1 MIISSEM
8 SISGLRYEGPIYRP
22 PSEANSL
29 LIQATIGCP
38 HNKCTFCMVYKN
50 GPKFRIRPIKEIKE
64 DLLWARNNLGDL
76 VQSVFFPSGNTIIMK
91 TEDLAEIFSF
101 TIELFP
107 NIKRIT
113 VYGSAQFIVNKGL
126 NDMKKIAKAGLSR
139 IHVGLESGD
148 DVVLEKVKKGSTRDI
163 QIKAGKI
170 VKDAGIELSE
180 YVVLGL
186 GGKERS
192 KQHIAGT
199 IDALN
204 EINPDFIRIRTFLPK
219 INTPI
224 LEEIKTGKFLILSP
238 NQVLQETYDL
248 IQGLQVA
255 SKLMSDHYTNYI
267 KVEGQLPR
275 DKKRIL
281 EEIVSAMKRDETS
294 FRDVYIGTE

>member
-76 VQSVFFPSGNTIIMK
+76 PQSVFFPSGNTIIMK
-91 TEDLAEIFSF
+91 TDDLVEIFGF
-101 TIELFP
+101 TMELFP

-170 VKDAGIELSE
+170 VKNAGIELSE

-186 GGKERS
+186 GVKERS

-199 IDALN
+199 IDVLN

-248 IQGLQVA
+248 IQGLQVT
-255 SKLMSDHYTNYI
+255 SKLLSDHYTNYI
-267 KVEGQLPR
+267 KIEGRLPK
-275 DKKRIL
+275 DKKWML
-281 EEIVSAMKRDETS
+281 DEIVRAMKRDETS

>member
-1 MIISSEM
+1 MG
-8 SISGLRYEGPIYRP
+8 ISGLRYEGPIYRP

-29 LIQATIGCP
+29 LVQATVGCP

-50 GPKFRIRPIKEIKE
+50 GPKFRIRPVKEIKE
-64 DLLWARNNLGDL
+64 DLLWAKNNLGDSF
-76 VQSVFFPSGNTIIMK
+76 QSVFFPSGNTIIMK
-91 TEDLAEIFSF
+91 TDNLVEIFSF
-101 TIELFP
+101 TKELFP
-107 NIKRIT
+107 NVKRIT
-113 VYGSAQFIVNKGL
+113 VYGSAQYIVKKGL
-126 NDMKKIAKAGLSR
+126 IYMKKIAKAGLSR

-148 DVVLEKVKKGSTRDI
+148 DVILMKVKKGSTKDI

-199 IDALN
+199 IDVLN
-204 EINPDFIRIRTFLPK
+204 KIDPDFIRLRTFLPK

-224 LEEIKTGKFLILSP
+224 LEEIKTGKFMILSP
-238 NQVLQETYDL
+238 HEILQETYDL
-248 IQGLQVA
+248 IRGLQVR

-267 KVEGQLPR
+267 KVEGRLPK
-275 DKKRIL
+275 DKERML
-281 EEIVSAMKRDETS
+281 NEISAAMKRDETS
-294 FRDVYIGTE
+294 FRDIYIGTE